1 MHCTY
6 AKCFSCDGM
15 GSREGL
21 TGVKEASRT
30 QYCGEMEAIPCY
42 QHFINNITLNIQ
54 FITDSSL

>member
-1 MHCTY
+1 M
-6 AKCFSCDGM
+6 S
-15 GSREGL
+15 SREGL

-30 QYCGEMEAIPCY
+30 QLCGEIEAIPSY